1 MIQTSLNRLW
11 HSPTFTSWGNKISA
25 SARLFLVLPLL
36 LNRFDEV
43 QLAAWFLFG
52 SILFFGTLMA
62 AQSNLVLS
70 RMVSVAFGGAKD
82 LEAISSNRRPET
94 SGLPN
99 WPLVERLYGSM
110 GGIHLVNSLLGVI
123 IALLLGWFSLS
134 AVIQDYAD
142 AAVIWTAFFIF
153 LLGQLLVQVFARY
166 TTTLRGLNQVA
177 LTNRWEALFGLL
189 SAASGGITLWLGGSI
204 IHLAVVMQV
213 FLLIGVLRQW
223 ALLMYVVEPRFKK
236 VPVWRIDRQIMTWIW
251 EPLWRSFIRAV
262 ANRGSSKVAAV
273 VLARHVDPSVL
284 TSMLLSLRLLETL
297 EDIAVTPLTSHI
309 PRLGRL
315 LAQGVVGR
323 FRSGVC
329 RALRL
334 SCFFQVA
341 GIIAI
346 AYCGYAGLALIGSES
361 KLLGQTLFL
370 ILAFAHLLASQIRQ
384 SLMITVIGN
393 NIIAVGRLSF
403 SALLS
408 GLLSVVLIPAYPIWG
423 FIISAYLPLVFMLNL
438 YPLNVGCELM
448 QVPVRKV
455 ICSTTVIPWMCLTGA
470 LVISLFVPWETWS
483 QQLAEYIIT
492 LW

>member
-1 MIQTSLNRLW
+1 MIQAFLNRLW
-11 HSPTFTSWGNKISA
+11 HSPTFTSWGNKIAA

-43 QLAAWFLFG
+43 QLAAWLLFG
-52 SILFFGTLMA
+52 SILFFSGLVA

-82 LEAISSNRRPET
+82 LGVISSDRRPVT
-94 SGLPN
+94 SGVPN

-110 GGIHLVNSLLGVI
+110 GGIHLVNSLLGGV

-134 AVIQDYAD
+134 AVIQDYAN
-142 AAVIWTAFFIF
+142 AAAIWTAFFIF

-166 TTTLRGLNQVA
+166 TDTLRGLNQVA
-177 LTNRWEALFGLL
+177 LTNRWEALFGLF
-189 SAASGGITLWLGGSI
+189 SAVAGGLTLWLGGGI
-204 IHLAVVMQV
+204 IHLAVVMQS

-223 ALLMYVVEPRFKK
+223 ALLMYVVEPRFKA
-236 VPVWRIDRQIMTWIW
+236 VPVWRIDRQIMSWIW
-251 EPLWRSFIRAV
+251 EPLWRSFIRVV

-273 VLARHVDPSVL
+273 VLARHADPSVL
-284 TSMLLSLRLLETL
+284 TSMLLSLRLLETV
-297 EDIAVTPLTSHI
+297 EDIAVTPMTSHV
-309 PRLGRL
+309 PLFGRL
-315 LAQGVVGR
+315 LAQGEVGR

-334 SCFFQVA
+334 SCFVQVA

-346 AYCGYAGLALIGSES
+346 AYCGYVGLNLIGSES

-384 SLMITVIGN
+384 SLMVTVIGN

-408 GLLSVVLIPAYPIWG
+408 ALLAVVLIPASPILG
-423 FIISAYLPLVFMLNL
+423 FIISAYLPLVLILNL
-438 YPLNVGCELM
+438 YPLSRGCELM
-448 QVPVRKV
+448 QVGTGQF
-455 ICSTTVIPWMCLTGA
+455 ICRTTVIPWMCLSGA
-470 LVISLFVPWETWS
+470 LIVSLFVPWESWS